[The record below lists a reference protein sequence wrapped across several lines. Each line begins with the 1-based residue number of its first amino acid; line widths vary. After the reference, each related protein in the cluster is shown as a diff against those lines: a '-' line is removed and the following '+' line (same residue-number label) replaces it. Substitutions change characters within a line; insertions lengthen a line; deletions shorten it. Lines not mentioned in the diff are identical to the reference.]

1 MKLFHLLVLTF
12 LSLNLWAEIPQK
24 NEIDEIFA
32 EWDKPNVPGASLGI
46 IQDGKLIYVQGYGM
60 ANLEYGIPNGAKS
73 VFRIGSTS
81 KQFTAACIVL
91 LSQKGKLKLSDSL
104 DQFFPG
110 FPDYAKG
117 ITIQH
122 LLNHTSGIRDYLT
135 LAALK
140 GFRDD
145 DYYEDADV
153 MQWLVS
159 QQNISF
165 KPGEEF
171 LYSNSGY
178 WLLGQIVNKVAEM
191 NMAEF
196 AEKEIF
202 KPLGMSNTHFHN
214 DHNRIVKN
222 RASGYS
228 PKGENTFEINMTT
241 LNMIGDGG
249 IFTTIEDVL
258 LWDQAYYQSEVLNK
272 EFWVLMTKQG
282 KLNDSN
288 TLDYASG
295 LFIDRYK
302 GLKIISHGGAFVG
315 FRAELLRF
323 PEQHMSVAIFANR
336 GDANPSNM
344 AFQVADIILQDKFIE
359 TSPVEPEISNKPES
373 KDTIIY
379 PLKQLTGNYQV
390 APGVI
395 LELTIKDETLHA
407 HQSWNN
413 KSYNLKRINENLYQI
428 PDDST
433 ISFTFTEPKND
444 LSQLLIVNQSGEDSD
459 WKRKIAIDIPNINL
473 NEYVGK
479 FYGSELETTVIIYL
493 KEKQLFARIKNN
505 EQGQLKIEGIDK
517 FMIEQTEIVFIR
529 KNSTIIG
536 FTVNAGRVKNL
547 EFKKL

>member
-1 MKLFHLLVLTF
+1 MKLFHLLVLAF
-12 LSLNLWAEIPQK
+12 LSLNLLAEIPQK
-24 NEIDEIFA
+24 DEIDKVFA
-32 EWDKPNVPGASLGI
+32 KFDKPNVPGASLGI
-46 IQDGKLIYVQGYGM
+46 IQDGKLIYARGYGM
-60 ANLEYGIPNGAKS
+60 ANLEYDIPNDAKS

-91 LSQKGKLKLSDSL
+91 LSQKGKLSL
-104 DQFFPG
+104 TDTLDKFFPD
-110 FPDYAKG
+110 FPDYAKEV
-117 ITIQH
+117 TVQH

-140 GFRDD
+140 GFRADE
-145 DYYEDADV
+145 YYEDADV

-159 QQNISF
+159 QQNINF

-191 NMAEF
+191 NMSEF
-196 AEKEIF
+196 AEKEMF

-214 DHNRIVKN
+214 DHNRIIKN

-249 IFTTIEDVL
+249 IFTTIEDIL

-272 EFWVLMTKQG
+272 DFWDLMTKQG
-282 KLNDSN
+282 KLNNSN

-295 LFIDRYK
+295 LFIDEYK

-323 PEQHMSVAIFANR
+323 PEQHMSVALFANR
-336 GDANPSNM
+336 GDANPSSM

-359 TSPVEPEISNKPES
+359 TSPVEPEISKKPES

-379 PLKQLTGNYQV
+379 PPKQLIGNYQV
-390 APGVI
+390 EPGVV
-395 LELTIKDETLHA
+395 LEFTIKDEILHA
-407 HQSWNN
+407 HQSWND
-413 KSYNLKRINENLYQI
+413 KSYNLKRIKGNLYQI
-428 PDDST
+428 PDDTT
-433 ISFTFTEPKND
+433 ISFTFTELKD
-444 LSQLLIVNQSGEDSD
+444 GLTQLLIVNQGGGDSD
-459 WKRKIAIDIPNINL
+459 WKRKVTINTSNINL

-479 FYGSELETTVIIYL
+479 FYSSELDTTVIIYL

-536 FTVNAGRVKNL
+536 FAVNAGRVTNL
-547 EFKKL
+547 EYKKL